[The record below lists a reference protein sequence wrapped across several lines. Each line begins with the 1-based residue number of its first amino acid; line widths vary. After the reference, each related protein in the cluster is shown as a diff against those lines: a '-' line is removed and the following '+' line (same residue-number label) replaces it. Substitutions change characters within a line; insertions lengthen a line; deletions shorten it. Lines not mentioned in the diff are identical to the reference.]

1 MPSTLYLAVHL
12 ITECPPEESADFM
25 LPDVTD
31 DVSSAAGEEVFVRE
45 RVLSSTP
52 STVSYVIE
60 ISVASDLP
68 KNMLPVVS
76 ISDLSEPFTS
86 FPLST

>member
-1 MPSTLYLAVHL
+1 
-12 ITECPPEESADFM
+12 M

-68 KNMLPVVS
+68 KNMLPVDS

-86 FPLST
+86 FSLST